1 MEHHKTCKTCGGKI
15 CFTCGAPIT
24 ALHGVRTASEKSP
37 VSPRRASR
45 TASYRKSRLWLD
57 PSSLEDD
64 TERLVGTELT
74 ELTEKRRREYNDGQD
89 DIEKISPGALEAN
102 APRTS
107 SATNSVHDQ
116 EEKFDEPKDPNLVD
130 WDGPNDPKNPMNW
143 PPWKVKT
150 HIFLVS
156 AITFITPL
164 GSSILATGIPQI
176 LAEFRSTN
184 EELGS
189 LVVSI
194 YLLGFAFGP
203 LVIAP
208 LSELHGRTPLYHV
221 CNTIFAALT
230 VGCAMAPTLNSE
242 IALRFLQGAAGSA
255 PLAIGGGTITDLIP
269 QERRGKYMGIYAL
282 GPTLGPILGPVAGG
296 WLTGAKG
303 WRWLMW
309 LLLMIEGAVTIVNF
323 VFMRETYGV
332 VILERKARA
341 LRKKTGNM
349 SLRSVYDRGITKKQ
363 LWRTTLIRP
372 AKMLLFSPIIL
383 LLSVFM
389 AVTYGYL
396 YLLFTTFPVVFGEY
410 YHFSIGITGLVYL
423 GLGVGN
429 IIGLM
434 IFGIFSDKVLLAKA
448 ASGELKPE
456 YRLVP
461 LMWTSF
467 TLPIG
472 LFIYGWSARYA
483 IHWIV
488 PIIGTGFFG
497 IGLLVTL
504 VTTLTYVI
512 DAFTEYSASATAAN
526 AVLRSI
532 VGATLPLAGP
542 KMYQSLG
549 IGWGNSLL
557 AFIALVLCPIPW
569 VFYKYGERIRKSSK
583 TTF

>member
-1 MEHHKTCKTCGGKI
+1 MEGPKNCNTCGGKI
-15 CFTCGAPIT
+15 CSTCGGPIT
-24 ALHGVRTASEKSP
+24 ALHQARTTTEKLP
-37 VSPRRASR
+37 VSSQ
-45 TASYRKSRLWLD
+45 RLQYEFEREVGSE
-57 PSSLEDD
+57 PSESTRNVYPKDEI
-64 TERLVGTELT
+64 
-74 ELTEKRRREYNDGQD
+74 
-89 DIEKISPGALEAN
+89 DIEKITPSALEAN
-102 APRTS
+102 VPRNSSTS
-107 SATNSVHDQ
+107 NSNQ
-116 EEKFDEPKDPNLVD
+116 EHEKFEEAIDPNNIVD
-130 WDGPNDPKNPMNW
+130 WDGPNDPNNPMNW

-176 LAEFRSTN
+176 MGEFHSTN
-184 EELGS
+184 SELGS

-194 YLLGFAFGP
+194 YLLGFAVGP

-208 LSELHGRTPLYHV
+208 LSELYGRMPLYHI
-221 CNTIFAALT
+221 CNTAFAALT

-269 QERRGKYMGIYAL
+269 QERRGKYMGVYAL

-296 WLTGAKG
+296 FLTAAKG

-309 LLLMIEGAVTIVNF
+309 LLLMIEGAVTLVNF

-332 VILERKARA
+332 VIMERKTRA
-341 LRKKTGNM
+341 LRKQTGNM
-349 SLRSVYDRGITKKQ
+349 SLRSRYDQGITTKQ
-363 LWRTTLIRP
+363 LWRNTLIRP
-372 AKMLLFSPIIL
+372 AKMLVFSPIIL
-383 LLSVFM
+383 LLSLFM

-429 IIGLM
+429 IIGLV

-461 LMWTSF
+461 MMWTSF
-467 TLPIG
+467 TIPIG
-472 LFIYGWSARYA
+472 LFIYGWSAKYA

-488 PIIGTGFFG
+488 PLIGTAFFG

-504 VTTLTYVI
+504 VCTLTYVI

-557 AFIALVLCPIPW
+557 AFIALVGCPIPW
-569 VFYKYGERIRKSSK
+569 VFYKYGERIRKSS
-583 TTF
+583 TTTY